1 MVKKLTA
8 RYMNLNKQFKVQRHT
23 IVCQSGMEDYVSVTI
38 DCTESFSFDF
48 GQRNLPVSM
57 AADTLMMYLKHS
69 EKCTEIL
76 PLSITLNDC
85 IMEKNYETLRIKF
98 NKPLAEIDKEF
109 EEEKE
114 MFGVESLKEFIDGY
128 ESSRFTQ
135 ISETEAIITSEYNMN
150 HIVDWIE
157 RFAEDMV
164 YS

>member
-1 MVKKLTA
+1 
-8 RYMNLNKQFKVQRHT
+8 
-23 IVCQSGMEDYVSVTI
+23 
-38 DCTESFSFDF
+38 
-48 GQRNLPVSM
+48 
-57 AADTLMMYLKHS
+57 
-69 EKCTEIL
+69 
-76 PLSITLNDC
+76 
-85 IMEKNYETLRIKF
+85 MEKIYETLRIKF
-98 NKPLAEIDKEF
+98 NKPLTEIDKEF

-164 YS
+164 FS

>member
-1 MVKKLTA
+1 
-8 RYMNLNKQFKVQRHT
+8 
-23 IVCQSGMEDYVSVTI
+23 
-38 DCTESFSFDF
+38 
-48 GQRNLPVSM
+48 
-57 AADTLMMYLKHS
+57 
-69 EKCTEIL
+69 
-76 PLSITLNDC
+76 
-85 IMEKNYETLRIKF
+85 MEKHYETLRIKF

-164 YS
+164 FS

>member
-1 MVKKLTA
+1 MKWIEMMVKKLTA
-8 RYMNLNKQFKVQRHT
+8 RYMSLNRQFKVQRHT
-23 IVCQSGMEDYVSVTI
+23 IVCQSGMEDYV
-38 DCTESFSFDF
+38 
-48 GQRNLPVSM
+48 NLPVSM
-57 AADTLMMYLKHS
+57 AADILRMSRKYS

-76 PLSITLNDC
+76 PLSMTLNDC
-85 IMEKNYETLRIKF
+85 IMEKNYETLHITFR
-98 NKPLAEIDKEF
+98 KPLAEIDKEF

-164 YS
+164 FS

>member
-1 MVKKLTA
+1 M
-8 RYMNLNKQFKVQRHT
+8 
-23 IVCQSGMEDYVSVTI
+23 
-38 DCTESFSFDF
+38 
-48 GQRNLPVSM
+48 SM

-85 IMEKNYETLRIKF
+85 IMEKNYETLRITF
-98 NKPLAEIDKEF
+98 NKPLTEIDKEF

-164 YS
+164 FS

>member
-1 MVKKLTA
+1 MADLKIMLTKHILTGIILRQEKREGA
-8 RYMNLNKQFKVQRHT
+8 IIKNF
-23 IVCQSGMEDYVSVTI
+23 II
-38 DCTESFSFDF
+38 
-48 GQRNLPVSM
+48 P
-57 AADTLMMYLKHS
+57 DTLMMYLKHS
-69 EKCTEIL
+69 EKCTGIL

-85 IMEKNYETLRIKF
+85 IMEKNYETLRITF
-98 NKPLAEIDKEF
+98 NKPLTEIDKEF

-164 YS
+164 FS

>member
-1 MVKKLTA
+1 MVT
-8 RYMNLNKQFKVQRHT
+8 
-23 IVCQSGMEDYVSVTI
+23 
-38 DCTESFSFDF
+38 
-48 GQRNLPVSM
+48 
-57 AADTLMMYLKHS
+57 DTLMMYQKHS
-69 EKCTEIL
+69 AKCTEIL

-85 IMEKNYETLRIKF
+85 IMEKNYETLRITF
-98 NKPLAEIDKEF
+98 NKPLTEIDKEF

-164 YS
+164 FS

>member
-1 MVKKLTA
+1 MNVLWKRTMKLCA
-8 RYMNLNKQFKVQRHT
+8 LNLIN
-23 IVCQSGMEDYVSVTI
+23 
-38 DCTESFSFDF
+38 
-48 GQRNLPVSM
+48 
-57 AADTLMMYLKHS
+57 
-69 EKCTEIL
+69 
-76 PLSITLNDC
+76 
-85 IMEKNYETLRIKF
+85 
-98 NKPLAEIDKEF
+98 PLAEIDKEF

-164 YS
+164 FS